1 MDNNTR
7 KEDAIRR
14 LQNPGGNMITQKT
27 FLLAFLAAGCFISAN
42 ALSADQNPVERD
54 SHGVQHVNPTQAQKL
69 IGDKRVVVL
78 DIRTPGEFST
88 GKIAGAK
95 NIDFQAPDFE
105 QRIDS
110 LDKSKSY
117 LVHCASGGRSTHS
130 LMLFKKHQF
139 QSIYHLDGGI
149 KAWQKAGLPVEK

>member
-1 MDNNTR
+1 M
-7 KEDAIRR
+7 RR
-14 LQNPGGNMITQKT
+14 LQNPGGNMINRKT
-27 FLLAFLAAGCFISAN
+27 FLLAIVAVGFLISGS
-42 ALSADQNPVERD
+42 ALIAEQKSTEHD
-54 SHGVQHVNPTQAQKL
+54 SSGVQHVNPNQAQKL
-69 IGDKRVVVL
+69 VLDKKVVVL
-78 DIRTPGEFST
+78 DIRTQGEFST
-88 GKIAGAK
+88 GRIAGAK

>member
-1 MDNNTR
+1 
-7 KEDAIRR
+7 
-14 LQNPGGNMITQKT
+14 MITRKT
-27 FLLAFLAAGCFISAN
+27 FLLAFVAVACLISASP
-42 ALSADQNPVERD
+42 AIADQKSTEHD
-54 SHGVQHVNPTQAQKL
+54 SPGVQHVDPKQAQAMVM
-69 IGDKRVVVL
+69 DKKVVVL
-78 DIRTPGEFST
+78 DIRTPGEFSS
-88 GKIAGAK
+88 GRIAGAK

-105 QRIDS
+105 QRIDN

-139 QSIYHLDGGI
+139 QAIYHLDGGI

>member
-1 MDNNTR
+1 M
-7 KEDAIRR
+7 RR
-14 LQNPGGNMITQKT
+14 LDNPGGNMISRRT
-27 FLLAFLAAGCFISAN
+27 FLLSNVAVGCLILGG
-42 ALSADQNPVERD
+42 ALRADQKSSEHD
-54 SHGVQHVNPTQAQKL
+54 SGVQHVNPTQAQKL
-69 IGDKRVVVL
+69 IGDKKVVVL

-95 NIDFQAPDFE
+95 NIDFQASDFE

-149 KAWQKAGLPVEK
+149 KAWLKAGLPVEK

>member
-1 MDNNTR
+1 MRHLDNPRGHMISR
-7 KEDAIRR
+7 KA
-14 LQNPGGNMITQKT
+14 
-27 FLLAFLAAGCFISAN
+27 FLLAFLAAGCLISTN
-42 ALSADQNPVERD
+42 GLKADQNSTEHD
-54 SHGVQHVNPTQAQKL
+54 SPGVQHVNPTQAQKL
-69 IGDKRVVVL
+69 IGDKKVVVL

-105 QRIDS
+105 QRIDT

-139 QSIYHLDGGI
+139 RSIYHLDGGI

>member
-1 MDNNTR
+1 M
-7 KEDAIRR
+7 RR
-14 LQNPGGNMITQKT
+14 LQNPGGNMITGKT
-27 FLLAFLAAGCFISAN
+27 FLFAFVAVGFLISGSAAI
-42 ALSADQNPVERD
+42 ADQKSTEHD
-54 SHGVQHVNPTQAQKL
+54 SLGVQHVNPNQAQEL
-69 IGDKRVVVL
+69 VLDKKVVVL
-78 DIRTPGEFST
+78 DIRTQGEFST
-88 GKIAGAK
+88 GRIAGAK